1 VLRAR
6 KLPIVHAR
14 NAGVQVE
21 GVVFALAATVVAS
34 SAVLTKEATWNHGS
48 LPALAATATPDGNG
62 RLVPAA
68 NTARTSG
75 PEAVIAPALAEPAAE
90 APAASERR
98 YERWFDGRPLRRAGT
113 RTMVVTAYSPDERSC
128 GTFADGQTATLHS
141 VWTNGMQLVA
151 ADTDLLP
158 FGTLLSVPG
167 YAGDAVVPVLDR
179 GGAIKG
185 RKLDL
190 LMPTHEQAMSW
201 GRQELQVT
209 VWEYADGEPPTDPR
223 KAR

>member
-1 VLRAR
+1 MLRAR

-14 NAGVQVE
+14 NAGVQAE
-21 GVVFALAATVVAS
+21 GVVFSLAAVVVAS
-34 SAVLTKEATWNHGS
+34 SAVLTKEATRAPGS
-48 LPALAATATPDGNG
+48 LPALAATSTPDGAG
-62 RLVPAA
+62 RFVTTA
-68 NTARTSG
+68 NTTRSDELKMLVG
-75 PEAVIAPALAEPAAE
+75 PDLPEPVIEATEPAV
-90 APAASERR
+90 
-98 YERWFDGRPLRRAGT
+98 ERWFDGRPLRRAGT
-113 RTMVVTAYSPDERSC
+113 RTMIVTAYSPDERSC
-128 GTFADGQTATLHS
+128 GAFADGQTATLHS
-141 VWTNGMQLVA
+141 VWTNGMRLVA

-167 YAGDAVVPVLDR
+167 YAEDSVVPVLDR

-185 RKLDL
+185 RRLDL
-190 LMPTHEQAMSW
+190 LMPTHEQAMAW

>member
-1 VLRAR
+1 MLRAR
-6 KLPIVHAR
+6 SLPIQHAR

-21 GVVFALAATVVAS
+21 GVVFALAAVVVAS
-34 SAVLTKEATWNHGS
+34 SAVLTKEATRAPHA
-48 LPALAATATPDGNG
+48 LPALAATASPDGTG
-62 RLVPAA
+62 RMITTNAEVPVAQPRPLV
-68 NTARTSG
+68 
-75 PEAVIAPALAEPAAE
+75 EPVFE
-90 APAASERR
+90 TTPMVLEEQPVV
-98 YERWFDGRPLRRAGT
+98 ERWFDGRPLRRAGT

-128 GTFADGQTATLHS
+128 GVHADGQTATLHS

-167 YAGDAVVPVLDR
+167 YAQDSVVPVLDR

-185 RKLDL
+185 RRLDL
-190 LMPTHEQAMSW
+190 LMPTHEQAMQW
-201 GRQELQVT
+201 GRRELQVT
-209 VWEYADGEPPTDPR
+209 VWEYADGEPATDPR